1 MTDPATERWLPV
13 PAYPGYEVSD
23 RGRVRSITRTK
34 QTSAGPRVYRGR
46 MLKPCIN
53 SRTGYPQ
60 VHMGRGR
67 CPRTVHQLVLEAFAG
82 PCPPGMEALHG
93 PAGKLDTS
101 LANLS
106 YGTRGQ
112 NLADRVRDGQD
123 ARGERNYHA
132 KLTRADVTEIRR
144 RKAAGEL
151 LSVLAAEFGVS
162 FQHISLVARGRRW
175 QHVPL

>member
-1 MTDPATERWLPV
+1 
-13 PAYPGYEVSD
+13 
-23 RGRVRSITRTK
+23 
-34 QTSAGPRVYRGR
+34 
-46 MLKPCIN
+46 
-53 SRTGYPQ
+53 
-60 VHMGRGR
+60 
-67 CPRTVHQLVLEAFAG
+67 
-82 PCPPGMEALHG
+82 MEALHG